1 MKKNWASWPFAW
13 PTASFFRWLWNRLW
27 SLTSSKFWPEQ
38 ATARSSLPP
47 RSRLTFP
54 PGTPMRRSCWTGF
67 WGFSPATLFSS
78 ALCGP
83 LTMVKWRD
91 CTALDPFASSS
102 PGIQTVG
109 RLVLCF
115 CCTTTRSSWRAGTI
129 PLGRFLSIDKWV
141 FLFFSFLFFFGNSS
155 WIFKGKMGFWLSRE
169 TNTRGSKDSGLRRW
183 IHCMAVFIHWSI
195 GLFSG
200 TTWMM
205 LYWKEEFPSIGRT
218 EWQRLNTQEQIK
230 DSTGC
235 SMRQCQII
243 LRW

>member
-115 CCTTTRSSWRAGTI
+115 YCTMIRPSWRVGTRQ
-129 PLGRFLSIDKWV
+129 LT
-141 FLFFSFLFFFGNSS
+141 LFFFL
-155 WIFKGKMGFWLSRE
+155 IPEFLFHRQMGFSFYIYIFYFLGIVVGFL
-169 TNTRGSKDSGLRRW
+169 RGKWGFDCLKKQ
-183 IHCMAVFIHWSI
+183 
-195 GLFSG
+195 
-200 TTWMM
+200 T
-205 LYWKEEFPSIGRT
+205 
-218 EWQRLNTQEQIK
+218 
-230 DSTGC
+230 
-235 SMRQCQII
+235 
-243 LRW
+243 